1 MIDRGGGGVEHWK
14 NIKNCADKKSGCKLK
29 KNGQKY
35 IYIYKGRQI
44 ITLLQKNKNQNI
56 NINEIKKKETC

>member
-35 IYIYKGRQI
+35 IYIYIKVGR
-44 ITLLQKNKNQNI
+44 
-56 NINEIKKKETC
+56 